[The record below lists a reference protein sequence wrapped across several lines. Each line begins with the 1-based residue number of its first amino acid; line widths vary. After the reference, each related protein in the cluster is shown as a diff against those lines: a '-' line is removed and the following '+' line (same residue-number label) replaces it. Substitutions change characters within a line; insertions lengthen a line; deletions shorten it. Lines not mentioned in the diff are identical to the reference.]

1 MQATSHLVQ
10 LLNRLQP
17 PAETVLLI
25 LSIGV
30 GLVTGIG
37 VLLFRKLIAFAQEL
51 YWHDLAVQLNAVDHA
66 LLILVPLLGA
76 GLVAILRLQFQG
88 SQNCQRVK
96 SIAKQLGQ
104 LPYKQAPAKTTA
116 AALSL
121 ACGASLGPEGP
132 SVELGR
138 NVGSWFGQ
146 ILRFSSE
153 RTRLLVA
160 AGGSAGLAAGFNAPI
175 AAVFFALEVL
185 LTTALGK
192 SQLSLNA
199 DISVV
204 VIASVVSALIAQL
217 GLGAEPAFHLP
228 VYEVRSPWELPLYM
242 GLGVLASLVALAF
255 NRALSIAKNLSE
267 KWTIPSW
274 IKLLVGG
281 LIIGVVSLGL
291 PEAIGIGYET
301 IESILQ
307 NSPFSIPFLLLI
319 LGAKILLTPISASC
333 GFVGGI
339 FAPALFLGAVLGS
352 IYGHLL
358 AYFAPHNFPVAAP
371 PAYALV
377 GMAAVLAGTVRAPLT
392 SVLLLFEMTRDYRIV
407 LPLMA
412 SVGLCSWLTAQ
423 MQLPNAQIFNWGI
436 QLNDATEDISLLEEI
451 RVSAVMTL
459 NPPTVK
465 HSMSLLQASQVMTS
479 GYHHSVMVVDDSNN
493 LVGILTNQDVKR
505 ILANPD
511 QCFLLENITAGSV
524 CTSEVL
530 HTYADESVV
539 NALKRMAIRDL
550 RQLPVVDRQSHN
562 RIVGVVDKLMIATAY
577 ESALARS
584 AITDHI
590 KQIKENRANQ
600 VKPVPIPTGISGG
613 TSNGI
618 PAKKAPLPERKP
630 EEREL
635 EEKEPVG
642 VLVTV
647 QYKETAVPLLLK
659 EIAK

>member
-1 MQATSHLVQ
+1 MQATSRLVQ

-37 VLLFRKLIAFAQEL
+37 VLLFRKLITFAQEF
-51 YWHDLAVQLNAVDHA
+51 YWHDLAVQLNAVHHA
-66 LLILVPLLGA
+66 LLIFVPVLGA
-76 GLVAILRLQFQG
+76 ILVAILRLQFQ
-88 SQNCQRVK
+88 SSPNCQRVRT
-96 SIAKQLGQ
+96 IAKQLGQ

-138 NVGSWFGQ
+138 NIGSWFGQ
-146 ILRFSSE
+146 TLRFSSE

-192 SQLSLNA
+192 SQISLNA

-204 VIASVVSALIAQL
+204 VIAAVVSALIAQL

-255 NRALSIAKNLSE
+255 TRALNWAKNLSQHLSE
-267 KWTIPSW
+267 RWAIPSW
-274 IKLLVGG
+274 AKLLVGG
-281 LIIGVVSLGL
+281 LIIGLVSLGL

-307 NSPFSIPFLLLI
+307 NSPFSLPFLLLI
-319 LGAKILLTPISASC
+319 LGTKIILTPISASC

-339 FAPALFLGAVLGS
+339 FAPALLLGAVLGS

-358 AYFAPHNFPVAAP
+358 GDFVPANFPIAAP

-412 SVGLCSWLTAQ
+412 AVGLCAWLIAQ
-423 MQLPNAQIFNWGI
+423 MQLPTAQIFNWGI

-451 RVSAVMTL
+451 KVSAVMTL

-479 GYHHSVMVVDDSNN
+479 GYHHSVMVVDDNNN

-511 QCFLLENITAGSV
+511 QCYLLENISVGSV

-530 HTYADESVV
+530 HTYADEPVV

-550 RQLPVVDRQSHN
+550 RQLPVVDRQSKT
-562 RIVGVVDKLMIATAY
+562 RIVGIVDKLMIATAY

-584 AITDHI
+584 AIADHL
-590 KQIKENRANQ
+590 KQIKESRASAT
-600 VKPVPIPTGISGG
+600 KPVVS
-613 TSNGI
+613 
-618 PAKKAPLPERKP
+618 APLPEPKP
-630 EEREL
+630 V
-635 EEKEPVG
+635 EKEPISING
-642 VLVTV
+642 LVTV
-647 QYKETAVPLLLK
+647 QYKEIASPSLLE